1 MTGGGVAIVTGAG
14 SGIGKATA
22 TRLAADGF
30 AVAELDIKDAH
41 YQCDVSDEDAVAAT
55 VAQVAADLGRP
66 TVLCNVAGVGRFQ
79 HTTEATL
86 DDWNRTIA
94 VNLTG
99 SFLMAR
105 ATLPFLLDGGGAI
118 VNVASTAGL
127 MGQPYSAA
135 YCASKGGVVQLT
147 RALALEYLERGVRV
161 NAVAP
166 GGVDTP
172 LLGSF
177 MPPEDGSRKLLA
189 KLTTPMGF
197 CSPDEV
203 AGVIAFL
210 ASPASRYMSGS
221 IVPIDGGLTI

>member
-1 MTGGGVAIVTGAG
+1 VSVAIVTGAG
-14 SGIGKATA
+14 SGIGQATVA
-22 TRLAADGF
+22 RLESDGF
-30 AVAELDIKDAH
+30 GVAALDIKNAP
-41 YQCDVSDEDAVAAT
+41 YTCDVTNEDEVRAT
-55 VAQVAADLGRP
+55 VDQVAKQLGRP
-66 TVLCNVAGVGRFQ
+66 TVLCNVAGIGGFA
-79 HTTEATL
+79 HTVDETL
-86 DDWNRTIA
+86 DHWNRTIA

-99 SFLMAR
+99 TFLMCR
-105 ATLPFLLDGGGAI
+105 AALPYLLDGGGAI

-147 RALALEYLERGVRV
+147 KALAVEYLERGVRV

-172 LLGSF
+172 LMGAF

-189 KLTTPMGF
+189 RLMTPMGF
-197 CSPDEV
+197 CTPAEV

-210 ASPASRYMSGS
+210 AGPESRYMSGS
-221 IVPIDGGLTI
+221 ILEFDGGLTS

>member
-1 MTGGGVAIVTGAG
+1 MKGAVAIVTGAG
-14 SGIGKATA
+14 AGIGKATVA
-22 TRLAADGF
+22 KLESDGF
-30 AVAELDIKDAH
+30 TVAGLDIKDAP
-41 YQCDVSDEDAVAAT
+41 YQCDVSDEDQVAAT
-55 VAQVAADLGRP
+55 VNQIAVDLGRP
-66 TVLCNVAGVGRFQ
+66 TVLCNVAGIGRFQ
-79 HTTEATL
+79 HTAEATL
-86 DDWNRTIA
+86 DDWNRTMA

-99 SFLMAR
+99 PFLMCR
-105 ATLPFLLDGGGAI
+105 ATLPYLLDGGGAI

-166 GGVDTP
+166 GGVDTQ

-189 KLTTPMGF
+189 RLVSPMGF
-197 CSPDEV
+197 CSPEEV
-203 AGVIAFL
+203 ANVIAFL

-221 IVPIDGGLTI
+221 IVSIDGGLTI

>member
-1 MTGGGVAIVTGAG
+1 MSGVAIVTGAG
-14 SGIGKATA
+14 SGIGQATVA
-22 TRLAADGF
+22 RLEADGYK
-30 AVAELDIKDAH
+30 VAALDIKNAP
-41 YQCDVSDEDAVAAT
+41 YTCDVTDEDAVHAT
-55 VAQVAADLGRP
+55 VEQVASQLGRP
-66 TVLCNVAGVGRFQ
+66 TAVCNVAGIGTFA
-79 HTTEATL
+79 HTTDETLEA
-86 DDWNRTIA
+86 WNRTIA

-99 SFLMAR
+99 TFLMCR
-105 ATLPFLLDGGGAI
+105 AALPFLLDGGGAI

-147 RALALEYLERGVRV
+147 KALAVEYLERGVRV

-172 LLGSF
+172 LISSF
-177 MPPEDGSRKLLA
+177 MPPEDGSRKLLGR
-189 KLTTPMGF
+189 LTTPMGF

-210 ASPASRYMSGS
+210 TSPASRYMSGS
-221 IVPIDGGLTI
+221 IVEFDGGLTA

>member
-1 MTGGGVAIVTGAG
+1 MSEVAIVTGAA
-14 SGIGKATA
+14 SGIGKSTA
-22 TRLAADGF
+22 ARLAADGF
-30 AVAELDIKDAH
+30 SVAPLDLKDTQ
-41 YQCDVSDEDAVAAT
+41 YICDITDEDQVAT
-55 VAQVAADLGRP
+55 VVEQIANEMGRP
-66 TVLCNVAGVGRFQ
+66 AVLCNVAGVGRFQ

-86 DDWNRTIA
+86 EDWNRTIA

-105 ATLPFLLDGGGAI
+105 ATLPYLLDGGGAI

-147 RALALEYLERGVRV
+147 KALALEYLERGVRV

-189 KLTTPMGF
+189 KLVTPMGF
-197 CSPDEV
+197 CTPDEV

-221 IVPIDGGLTI
+221 IVPIDGGLTV